1 MPTPITWR
9 SDDKR
14 IPPPHRLVIIHAGG
28 RDWFVNLHRPSFVRD
43 NGTTKAHY
51 RYEAFAYTEFVGSC
65 GMGGKQAEIV
75 DPRTVNPRVVK
86 SKVIAADWFGI
97 VVTDAPLEFKY
108 EKQS

>member
-1 MPTPITWR
+1 MPNPIIWK

-14 IPPPHRLVIIHAGG
+14 VPLPHYLVIIHAGK
-28 RDWFVNLHRPSFVRD
+28 RDWFVNLRRPSFVRD
-43 NGTTKAHY
+43 NGITKAHW

-65 GMGGKQAEIV
+65 AMSDKIMEIV

-86 SKVIAADWFGI
+86 SKVITDDWFGI
-97 VVTDAPLEFKY
+97 VVTDAPLEVKH